1 MHAHTCTHLH
11 TCTHMHACTCMFTS
25 LPCFSST
32 LVSRALGTLG
42 SPRALAVRGSVSTC
56 VCTVTALGYREHA
69 VLTLHLKMSPGSHRS
84 LLLSSHRPESIAM
97 SSPQA
102 EGGAIPSRVW
112 KEGVGPAPAR
122 GRSPELCPGNAEKP
136 GRGAGRPPTC
146 SQGQGSP
153 PALGQG
159 ERGDDHLEPPWRC
172 DCCQRGLPKPRRG
185 REIPWLLPPL
195 QPRAPQRSPWLSP
208 SGSQLTGARNSQ
220 QGPLGLTAERG
231 RAGRD
236 LRTNGAGMGPGGTRI
251 AHKSANGRHCG
262 SQLPLTPQ
270 EEGAQ
275 AGAWESRRAH
285 ELGLLTAAGRKHP
298 RSALDPRACPARPL
312 RCCEPL
318 IPAGKCPPALSNTI
332 ATPHPRPPWAGCGMF
347 TPRSSFSRARERVSG
362 PST

>member
-1 MHAHTCTHLH
+1 M
-11 TCTHMHACTCMFTS
+11 
-25 LPCFSST
+25 
-32 LVSRALGTLG
+32 
-42 SPRALAVRGSVSTC
+42 
-56 VCTVTALGYREHA
+56 
-69 VLTLHLKMSPGSHRS
+69 
-84 LLLSSHRPESIAM
+84 
-97 SSPQA
+97 
-102 EGGAIPSRVW
+102 
-112 KEGVGPAPAR
+112 
-122 GRSPELCPGNAEKP
+122 
-136 GRGAGRPPTC
+136 
-146 SQGQGSP
+146 
-153 PALGQG
+153 
-159 ERGDDHLEPPWRC
+159 EPPWRC

-332 ATPHPRPPWAGCGMF
+332 ASAPPQAPVGRLWDVHTTQLPSPVRGSASRVRAHGAPRLWPPSMAGDR
-347 TPRSSFSRARERVSG
+347 PRSWTCS
-362 PST
+362 